1 MRYSRKRKKYRIKN
15 FILKFI
21 SCIMG
26 LIFMIG
32 ASALDSEGTNIPL
45 LMVVVSM
52 VWLTLFAISNGYLEL
67 ER

>member
-1 MRYSRKRKKYRIKN
+1 
-15 FILKFI
+15 
-21 SCIMG
+21 MG